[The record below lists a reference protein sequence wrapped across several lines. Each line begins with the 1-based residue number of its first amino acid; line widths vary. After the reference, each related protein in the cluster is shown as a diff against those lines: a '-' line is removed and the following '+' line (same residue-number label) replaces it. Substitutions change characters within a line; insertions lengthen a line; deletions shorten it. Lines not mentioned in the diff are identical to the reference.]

1 MMNRVFA
8 SAVSGLVL
16 TAAVGTAAYMAAH
29 SPQAKRRK
37 LKRTANHALHTIGD
51 MVDTVACMMHG

>member
-1 MMNRVFA
+1 MTRTIS

-16 TAAVGTAAYMAAH
+16 TAAIGTAAYMATH
-29 SPQAKRRK
+29 GPQAKRRK

>member
-1 MMNRVFA
+1 MS

-16 TAAVGTAAYMAAH
+16 TAAIGTAAYMASH

-37 LKRTANHALHTIGD
+37 LKRTANHALHTLGD